1 MSASP
6 ASKTL
11 APIVLPI
18 AVLLIAMLSLQGG
31 ASLAKSL
38 FPAVGATGITALRLG
53 FGTLILCVIFK
64 PWRLRFSREQRLPL
78 LMYGLALGTM
88 NFTFYLAIR
97 TVPLG
102 VAVGLEF
109 TGPLALAL
117 FGSRRP
123 LDFVWVLLAVIGLWF
138 LLPFGTGMTAIDPL
152 GAALA
157 VSAGACWAIY
167 ILAGQRAGAE
177 HGPATVAIG
186 SLIASV
192 IFVPLGLTFA
202 ESGIW
207 TWAVMPVA
215 LLVALLSSAI
225 PYSLEM
231 IALTR
236 LPARIFG
243 TLMSLEPAMAAFSGM
258 LFLGETLTGLQ
269 WLALL
274 AIIIASAGSTLTMR
288 PKKSQLN
295 SVELSDDSQK

>member
-207 TWAVMPVA
+207 RWAVMPVA

>member
-6 ASKTL
+6 ASKNL
-11 APIVLPI
+11 APIVMPI

-53 FGTLILCVIFK
+53 FGTLILCIIFK
-64 PWRLRFSREQRLPL
+64 PWRLRFSREQRLPF

-207 TWAVMPVA
+207 TWAVMPIA

-295 SVELSDDSQK
+295 SVELSDDIQK

>member
-1 MSASP
+1 MSAS
-6 ASKTL
+6 SVQKSL
-11 APIVLPI
+11 APVLLPI

-31 ASLAKSL
+31 ASLAKTL
-38 FPAVGATGITALRLG
+38 FPSVGATGITALRLG
-53 FGTLILCVIFK
+53 FGTLILCLIFK
-64 PWRLRFSREQRLPL
+64 PWRLRFSREQRMPL
-78 LMYGLALGTM
+78 LMYGLALGAM
-88 NFTFYLAIR
+88 NFMFYLAIR

-102 VAVGLEF
+102 VAVALEF

-117 FGSRRP
+117 FGSRRL
-123 LDFVWVLLAVIGLWF
+123 LDFVWVLLAVVGLAF
-138 LLPFGTGMTAIDPL
+138 LLPFGAGMVSIDPL

-157 VSAGACWAIY
+157 VGAGACWAIY

-186 SLIASV
+186 SLIASI

-207 TWAVMPVA
+207 HWSVLPVA

-258 LFLGETLTGLQ
+258 LFLGETLTPLQ

-274 AIIIASAGSTLTMR
+274 AIIIASAGSTLTMK
-288 PKKSQLN
+288 PKKTQLSEVEIN
-295 SVELSDDSQK
+295 SSGTK

>member
-6 ASKTL
+6 ASKNL
-11 APIVLPI
+11 APIVMPI

-53 FGTLILCVIFK
+53 FGTLILCIIFK

-207 TWAVMPVA
+207 TWAVMPIA

-258 LFLGETLTGLQ
+258 LFLGETLTRLQ

-295 SVELSDDSQK
+295 SVELSDDIQK

>member
-6 ASKTL
+6 ASKNL
-11 APIVLPI
+11 APIVMPI

-53 FGTLILCVIFK
+53 FGTLILCIIFK

-207 TWAVMPVA
+207 TWAVMPIA

-295 SVELSDDSQK
+295 SVELSDDIHK

>member
-1 MSASP
+1 MYASP
-6 ASKTL
+6 ASKNL
-11 APIVLPI
+11 APIVMPI

-53 FGTLILCVIFK
+53 FGTLILCIIFK

-207 TWAVMPVA
+207 TWAVMPIA

-295 SVELSDDSQK
+295 SVELSDDIQK

>member
-6 ASKTL
+6 ASKNL
-11 APIVLPI
+11 APIVMPI

-53 FGTLILCVIFK
+53 FGTLILCIIFK

-207 TWAVMPVA
+207 TWAIMPIA

-295 SVELSDDSQK
+295 SVELSDDIQK

>member
-6 ASKTL
+6 ASKNLT
-11 APIVLPI
+11 PIVMPI

-53 FGTLILCVIFK
+53 FGTLILCIIFK

-207 TWAVMPVA
+207 TWAVMPIA

-295 SVELSDDSQK
+295 SVELSDDIQK

>member
-6 ASKTL
+6 AAKNLT
-11 APIVLPI
+11 PILLPV

-53 FGTLILCVIFK
+53 FGTLILCIIFK

-123 LDFVWVLLAVIGLWF
+123 LDFVWVVLAVIGLWF
-138 LLPFGTGMTAIDPL
+138 LLPFGTGMTAIDPV

-157 VSAGACWAIY
+157 VTAGACWAIY

-207 TWAVMPVA
+207 NWAVMPIA

-231 IALTR
+231 VALTR

-258 LFLGETLTGLQ
+258 LFLGETLSALQ

-295 SVELSDDSQK
+295 NVELSGDTQK

>member
-6 ASKTL
+6 SSKNL
-11 APIVLPI
+11 APIVMPI

-53 FGTLILCVIFK
+53 FGTLILCIIFK

-207 TWAVMPVA
+207 TWAVMPIA

-295 SVELSDDSQK
+295 SVELSDNIQK

>member
-1 MSASP
+1 MSLSLSGKSSAP
-6 ASKTL
+6 AVS
-11 APIVLPI
+11 V

-38 FPAVGATGITALRLG
+38 FPSVGATGITALRLG
-53 FGTLILCVIFK
+53 FGTLILCIIFK

-207 TWAVMPVA
+207 TWAVMPIA

-295 SVELSDDSQK
+295 SVELSDDIQK

>member
-6 ASKTL
+6 ASKTP

-78 LMYGLALGTM
+78 LIYGLALGTM

>member
-6 ASKTL
+6 ASKNL
-11 APIVLPI
+11 APIVMPI

-38 FPAVGATGITALRLG
+38 FPAVGATGIAALRLG
-53 FGTLILCVIFK
+53 FGTLILCIIFK

-207 TWAVMPVA
+207 TWAVMPIA

-295 SVELSDDSQK
+295 SVELSDDIQK

>member
-1 MSASP
+1 MSASA
-6 ASKTL
+6 ASKNL
-11 APIVLPI
+11 APIVMPI

-53 FGTLILCVIFK
+53 FGTLILCIIFK

-186 SLIASV
+186 SLDCLSDFCTAGADVRRKWHLDMGRYADRVAGCPALQRHSLFAGDGRPHPLTGAHLRHADESGTRYGCLFRHAVSGGNPDRASV
-192 IFVPLGLTFA
+192 AGAAGDHHRLGRFNADHAA
-202 ESGIW
+202 EK
-207 TWAVMPVA
+207 
-215 LLVALLSSAI
+215 
-225 PYSLEM
+225 E
-231 IALTR
+231 
-236 LPARIFG
+236 
-243 TLMSLEPAMAAFSGM
+243 
-258 LFLGETLTGLQ
+258 
-269 WLALL
+269 
-274 AIIIASAGSTLTMR
+274 
-288 PKKSQLN
+288 
-295 SVELSDDSQK
+295 SVKQR

>member
-6 ASKTL
+6 ASKNL
-11 APIVLPI
+11 APIVMPI
-18 AVLLIAMLSLQGG
+18 AVLLIATLSLQGG

-53 FGTLILCVIFK
+53 FGTLILCIIFK

-157 VSAGACWAIY
+157 LSAGACWAIY

-207 TWAVMPVA
+207 TWAVMPIA

-295 SVELSDDSQK
+295 SVELSDDIQK

>member
-6 ASKTL
+6 ASKNL
-11 APIVLPI
+11 APIVMPI

-53 FGTLILCVIFK
+53 FGTLILCIIFK

-157 VSAGACWAIY
+157 LSAGACWAIY

-207 TWAVMPVA
+207 TWAVMPIA

-288 PKKSQLN
+288 PKKSQVN
-295 SVELSDDSQK
+295 SVELSDDIQK

>member
-18 AVLLIAMLSLQGG
+18 AVLLIAMLSLQAG

>member
-6 ASKTL
+6 ASKNL

-38 FPAVGATGITALRLG
+38 FPSVGATGITALRLG
-53 FGTLILCVIFK
+53 FGTLILCIIFK

-207 TWAVMPVA
+207 TWAVMPIA

-295 SVELSDDSQK
+295 SVELSDDIQK

>member
-1 MSASP
+1 M
-6 ASKTL
+6 
-11 APIVLPI
+11 PI

-53 FGTLILCVIFK
+53 FGTLILCIIFK

-207 TWAVMPVA
+207 TWAVMPIA

-295 SVELSDDSQK
+295 SVELSDDIHK

>member
-6 ASKTL
+6 ASKNL
-11 APIVLPI
+11 APIVMPI

-53 FGTLILCVIFK
+53 FGTLILCIIFK

-157 VSAGACWAIY
+157 LSAGACWAIY

-207 TWAVMPVA
+207 TWAVMPIA

-295 SVELSDDSQK
+295 SVELSDDIQK

>member
-6 ASKTL
+6 ASKNLT
-11 APIVLPI
+11 PIVLPI

-38 FPAVGATGITALRLG
+38 FPDVGATGITALRLG

-157 VSAGACWAIY
+157 VGAGACWAIY

-295 SVELSDDSQK
+295 SVELAEDSQK

>member
-6 ASKTL
+6 ASKNL
-11 APIVLPI
+11 APIVMPI

-38 FPAVGATGITALRLG
+38 FPAVGATGVTALRLG
-53 FGTLILCVIFK
+53 FGTLILCIIFK

-207 TWAVMPVA
+207 TWAVMPIA

-295 SVELSDDSQK
+295 SVELSDDIQK

>member
-6 ASKTL
+6 ASKSL
-11 APIVLPI
+11 APIVMPI

-78 LMYGLALGTM
+78 LIYGLALGAM
-88 NFTFYLAIR
+88 NFMFYLAIR

-157 VSAGACWAIY
+157 VGAGACWAIY

-186 SLIASV
+186 SLIASL

-207 TWAVMPVA
+207 TWAVMPIA

-295 SVELSDDSQK
+295 SVELSDDIQK

>member
-258 LFLGETLTGLQ
+258 LFLEETLTGLQ

>member
-6 ASKTL
+6 ASKNL
-11 APIVLPI
+11 APIVMPI

-53 FGTLILCVIFK
+53 FGTLILCIIFK

-157 VSAGACWAIY
+157 VSAGACWALY

-207 TWAVMPVA
+207 TWAVMPIA

-295 SVELSDDSQK
+295 SVELSDDIQK

>member
-6 ASKTL
+6 ASKSL
-11 APIVLPI
+11 APIVMPI

-78 LMYGLALGTM
+78 LMYGLALGAM
-88 NFTFYLAIR
+88 NFMFYLAIR

-157 VSAGACWAIY
+157 VGAGACWAIY

-186 SLIASV
+186 SLIASL

-207 TWAVMPVA
+207 TWAVMPIA

-295 SVELSDDSQK
+295 SVELSDDIQK

>member
-6 ASKTL
+6 ASKNL
-11 APIVLPI
+11 APIVMPI

-53 FGTLILCVIFK
+53 FGTLILCIIFK

-123 LDFVWVLLAVIGLWF
+123 LDFVWVLLAVIGLSF

-207 TWAVMPVA
+207 TWAVMPIA

-295 SVELSDDSQK
+295 SVELSDDIQK